1 MNDSTDGQIED
12 ISQHL
17 ILMVKEGGSDMFLH
31 VGAPITIKAKKKF
44 IKVKPVLKPG
54 DVERIAYALMTDQK
68 RKDFEKN
75 LQVDFAVSIRNLG
88 RFRANLF
95 TQRGQASLVLRHV
108 ETEVPTM
115 EQLNLPPVLGDFVL
129 GKNGLVIVIGATG
142 SGKSTT
148 LAAMIDK
155 RNREAESHIL
165 TLEDPIEFVH
175 KHQKSLV
182 AQREIGTDVMDF
194 HQGIMGAMREAPDV
208 ILIGEIRDTN
218 SMDYALKFANT
229 GHLCLATLH
238 ANDAVSALDRIIG
251 FFPKETQEQECIRIS
266 ENLRGVVAQRLVPTI
281 GGGMGAALE
290 IMVNSPR
297 IADLIKKQEM
307 GEIKGAIKSGQQYKM
322 QTFDQALIQLYNEGR
337 ITFETAI
344 DFADSKTDT
353 KLAINL
359 ARDGTASDGGMSL
372 VDLEQ

>member
-1 MNDSTDGQIED
+1 MSDAQEGQIED

-17 ILMVKEGGSDMFLH
+17 IMMVKEGGSDMFLH
-31 VGAPITIKAKKKF
+31 VGAPITIKAHKKF
-44 IKVKPVLKPG
+44 LKVKPVLRPG

-68 RKDFEKN
+68 RKEFEKEM
-75 LQVDFAVSIRNLG
+75 QVDFAVSIRNLG

-108 ETEVPTM
+108 ETDVPTM
-115 EQLNLPPVLGDFVL
+115 EKLKLPEVLGDFVM

-155 RNREAESHIL
+155 RNTETESHIL
-165 TLEDPIEFVH
+165 TMEDPIEFIHQH
-175 KHQKSLV
+175 KKSLV
-182 AQREIGTDVMDF
+182 AQREIGTDVADF
-194 HQGIMGAMREAPDV
+194 NMGIMAAMREAPDV
-208 ILIGEIRDTN
+208 ILIGEIRDTK
-218 SMDYALKFANT
+218 SMDSALKFANT

-266 ENLRGVVAQRLVPTI
+266 ENLRGVVAQRLVPTKD
-281 GGGMGAALE
+281 GGMAAALE
-290 IMVNSPR
+290 IMANSPR
-297 IADLIKKQEM
+297 IADLIKKQNM
-307 GEIKGAIKSGQQYKM
+307 GEIKNAIKTGQQYKM
-322 QTFDQALIQLYNEGR
+322 QTFDQALINLYNEGR
-337 ITFETAI
+337 ITFETAL

-359 ARDGTASDGGMSL
+359 AQSGEASDGGLSL
-372 VDLEQ
+372 VDMEE